1 MEIELK
7 YLIDGGEKAEMIFA
21 DKTVISMIDKDE
33 ETMNMDAVYFDTAD
47 MSLTEQ
53 GIAFRIR
60 KEGSSYIGTL
70 KWNGSSEN
78 GMHKRQEINVP
89 VSDDAAGTP
98 DLNIFSQSEMSDVLE
113 AIVGTREMRPIMEM
127 DFVRRKARLDTGRS
141 ICEMSVDMGEV
152 RAGGK
157 KIPISELEIELFSGN
172 EEDIIKIGEELSE
185 KYGLKPENKSK
196 FQRGYE
202 LIVQK

>member
-7 YLIDGGEKAEMIFA
+7 YLINDKDDADRIFA
-21 DKTVISMIDKDE
+21 DVSVAGFIDKE
-33 ETMNMDAVYFDTAD
+33 VSSITMDAVYYDTAEK
-47 MSLTEQ
+47 SLTEQ

-60 KEGSSYIGTL
+60 KEGDCYIGTL
-70 KWNGSSEN
+70 KWNGTSDN

-89 VSDDAAGTP
+89 VSEEAAGTP
-98 DLNIFSQSEMSDVLE
+98 DLDIFRQSEMSDVLE
-113 AIVGTREMRPIMEM
+113 AIVGTKKLLPLMEV
-127 DFVRRKARLDTGRS
+127 DFVRRLARLDTGRS
-141 ICEMSVDMGEV
+141 ICEMSVDTGEI

-157 KIPISELEIELFSGN
+157 KAPIYELEIELFSGN
-172 EEDIIKIGEELSE
+172 EEDIIKIGTELSE

>member
-1 MEIELK
+1 
-7 YLIDGGEKAEMIFA
+7 
-21 DKTVISMIDKDE
+21 
-33 ETMNMDAVYFDTAD
+33 
-47 MSLTEQ
+47 
-53 GIAFRIR
+53 
-60 KEGSSYIGTL
+60 
-70 KWNGSSEN
+70 
-78 GMHKRQEINVP
+78 MHKRQEINVP

>member
-7 YLIDGGEKAEMIFA
+7 YLIDGREKAEMIFA